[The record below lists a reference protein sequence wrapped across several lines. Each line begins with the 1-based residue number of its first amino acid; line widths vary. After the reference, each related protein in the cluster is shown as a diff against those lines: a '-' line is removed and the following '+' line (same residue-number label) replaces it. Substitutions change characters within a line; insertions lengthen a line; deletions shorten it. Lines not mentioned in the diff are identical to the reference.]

1 MSFSI
6 AGNIRFLTD
15 PKVEQNNSNV
25 VKFLVGTEE
34 RKVNDKY
41 VDNSIGCE
49 AWGKLGETIAK
60 NYKKGDVAFMS
71 GSLLLNKWQDR
82 SGENK
87 ERHYIRISSIEFVPR
102 VKTSNGSGSSNQ
114 WSQNNNNQGPSNDDV
129 DLPF

>member
-41 VDNSIGCE
+41 VDNQLKI
-49 AWGKLGETIAK
+49 
-60 NYKKGDVAFMS
+60 
-71 GSLLLNKWQDR
+71 
-82 SGENK
+82 
-87 ERHYIRISSIEFVPR
+87 FVPVGNDINIVII
-102 VKTSNGSGSSNQ
+102 VK
-114 WSQNNNNQGPSNDDV
+114 
-129 DLPF
+129 